1 MTGPAPSRRW
11 PRYAADLPVQITPS
25 RRASKA
31 AVPGRVSAISE
42 GGMALYASIYFEPGD
57 LMEIQ
62 FQTPQYLRLIG
73 RVRSRA
79 GYCFGLEF
87 LSGLSAEKTSWVE
100 PWPIE
105 LKPAEGEKVQTAEHK
120 APVLEAVARDKI
132 ETVGPLAVPS
142 PNSVFAA
149 LHRTDLQIKQVL
161 KEIQA
166 LHTVAIM
173 LAEIEAQEQGL
184 HPLSPKYS
192 L

>member
-1 MTGPAPSRRW
+1 MPGPVHSRRW
-11 PRYAADLPVQITPS
+11 PRYAADLPVRVTPS

-31 AVPGRVSAISE
+31 AVPGRVNAISE
-42 GGMALYASIYFEPGD
+42 GGMALHASIYFEPGD
-57 LMEIQ
+57 LMEIE
-62 FQTPQYLRLIG
+62 FQTPQFLRLIG
-73 RVRSRA
+73 TVRSRA

-87 LSGLSAEKTSWVE
+87 LSGLSAEKTSRTE
-100 PWPIE
+100 PWPVG
-105 LKPAEGEKVQTAEHK
+105 LRPADGEKIKPVEPAAVTLEVAKIQAEN
-120 APVLEAVARDKI
+120 VSI
-132 ETVGPLAVPS
+132 PS
-142 PNSVFAA
+142 ANSVFTA

-184 HPLSPKYS
+184 HSLSPKYS